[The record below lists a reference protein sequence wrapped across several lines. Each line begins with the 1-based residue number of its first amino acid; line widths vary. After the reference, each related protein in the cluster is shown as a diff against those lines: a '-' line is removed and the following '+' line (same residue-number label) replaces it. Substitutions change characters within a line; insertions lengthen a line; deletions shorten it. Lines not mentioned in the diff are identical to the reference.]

1 MDSIPPGLLNGVGVV
16 AVVLLVGWLVWSG
29 RLVPRRTY
37 EDVLHDR
44 DEWRTESRIKDAQL
58 AEKDTQL
65 EHLGEVGRTVA
76 AIMTAVQHQARAV
89 PSRPTE
95 EAT

>member
-1 MDSIPPGLLNGVGVV
+1 MDQIPPGLLNGIGVV

-44 DEWRTESRIKDAQL
+44 DEWRAESRIKDAQL

-65 EHLGEVGRTVA
+65 GHMGEVGRIVEA
-76 AIMTAVQHQARAV
+76 AMSSIHRRAED
-89 PSRPTE
+89 RT
-95 EAT
+95 